1 MPTYPEHEK
10 MQAVV
15 EQSQSIG
22 EFLDWLL
29 NEKSIVLSQYLNPDS
44 ERLTP
49 INPNTQDL
57 LAEYFDIDLDKIEK
71 EKRQM
76 LKAMREANKEAQ

>member
-1 MPTYPEHEK
+1 MDYPEHEK
-10 MQAVV
+10 MCAIM
-15 EQSQSIG
+15 EQSQTIG

-29 NEKSIVLSQYLNPDS
+29 GEKDIVLSQYLNPNS

-57 LAEYFDIDLDKIEK
+57 LAEFFGIDLNKIEM
-71 EKRQM
+71 EKREM
-76 LKAMREANKEAQ
+76 LKTMREANK

>member
-1 MPTYPEHEK
+1 MATYPEHEK
-10 MQAVV
+10 MHAVV

-22 EFLDWLL
+22 EFLDWLT
-29 NEKSIVLSQYLNPDS
+29 NEKSIVLSQWIDPES
-44 ERLTP
+44 EHLTP
-49 INPNTQDL
+49 INPNIQDL

-76 LKAMREANKEAQ
+76 LKTMREANKEVQ